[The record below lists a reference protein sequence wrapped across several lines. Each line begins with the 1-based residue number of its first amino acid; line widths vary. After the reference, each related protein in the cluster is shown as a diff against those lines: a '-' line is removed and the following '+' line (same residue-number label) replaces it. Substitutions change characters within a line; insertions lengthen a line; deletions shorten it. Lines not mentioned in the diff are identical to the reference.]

1 MFNNILGNDNIK
13 ELLTNAV
20 KNNKASHSYMFVG
33 TEGIGKKLIAK
44 EFAKMILCTDE
55 NKYCGKCKSC
65 IEFESSNNPDFKII
79 EPDGNSLKIEQ
90 IREFQNKVSEKPII
104 SNRKVYIIN
113 DSDKMTTEA
122 QNGLL
127 KNAQKAKSETIKNQA
142 TEAIN
147 LKITSIEIDGYA
159 ENQKYLALENR
170 LRRFWGQKR
179 YLIQQRKEYHIYK
192 CPGCK
197 QKIRI
202 PRGKGKISIRCPK
215 CGEEFIKNS

>member
-1 MFNNILGNDNIK
+1 MKEKIGRFMAGRYANDKLNQFMMAVFLGCAVLNLFVRNAYVSTVLNSWECLLIL
-13 ELLTNAV
+13 L
-20 KNNKASHSYMFVG
+20 
-33 TEGIGKKLIAK
+33 
-44 EFAKMILCTDE
+44 
-55 NKYCGKCKSC
+55 
-65 IEFESSNNPDFKII
+65 
-79 EPDGNSLKIEQ
+79 
-90 IREFQNKVSEKPII
+90 
-104 SNRKVYIIN
+104 VYIRMFSRNI
-113 DSDKMTTEA
+113 SKR
-122 QNGLL
+122 
-127 KNAQKAKSETIKNQA
+127 
-142 TEAIN
+142 
-147 LKITSIEIDGYA
+147 YA

>member
-1 MFNNILGNDNIK
+1 MKEKIGRFMAGRYGNDKLNKFIIAVFLGCAVLNLFVRNAYVSTVLNSW
-13 ELLTNAV
+13 ECLL
-20 KNNKASHSYMFVG
+20 
-33 TEGIGKKLIAK
+33 
-44 EFAKMILCTDE
+44 IL
-55 NKYCGKCKSC
+55 
-65 IEFESSNNPDFKII
+65 
-79 EPDGNSLKIEQ
+79 L
-90 IREFQNKVSEKPII
+90 
-104 SNRKVYIIN
+104 VYIRMFSRNI
-113 DSDKMTTEA
+113 SKR
-122 QNGLL
+122 
-127 KNAQKAKSETIKNQA
+127 
-142 TEAIN
+142 
-147 LKITSIEIDGYA
+147 YA